1 MLKPKES
8 DIRKQLQDYLRW
20 KGWHVHY
27 NLQGLGSY
35 PGVSDLTAIK
45 PRDKFGQKCPVCS
58 IGARV
63 VWLEVKTPTGKQ
75 REDQKKFQAKV
86 EAAGGEYVLAC
97 CIEDLQEVGM

>member
-1 MLKPKES
+1 MNNIKLKES

-20 KGWHVHY
+20 HGWHVHY

-35 PGVSDLTAIK
+35 RGVSDLTCIK
-45 PRDKFGQKCPVCS
+45 G
-58 IGARV
+58 GRV

-75 REDQKKFQAKV
+75 REDQKMFQAEV

-97 CIEDLQEVGM
+97 CIEDLKEAVM